1 MELFPRKNYNYNP
14 NSAGNEI
21 INEIFGRRFI
31 IDQSMYEY
39 LIEFLLIFIS
49 PKTSDYM
56 NGSFNFHLLDTEELE
71 YYVQP
76 HMGFRRFVFFDS
88 SKSDGTVDQDKEA
101 YNKIRELL
109 KNSASEFDNPTD
121 IVDAIQDLFKGYAV
135 IVKKR
140 NWCAKQILP
149 ICPELIFCDAMPNT
163 KIRMKKFETTEW
175 NESNLNPG
183 IDKFFSFDKR
193 NFLGRGGEIYYLHIL
208 QGLQGRP
215 REKERLETLLKYI
228 LVEPC
233 KKISQLANVI
243 DKIWTNSNHFNLSD
257 RFSKLKIEFIPKD
270 AYKSVEN
277 YTIDELLNFLE
288 CSIQP
293 VYRIELLA
301 RGVMFQIIR
310 MLINATYHFLGQE
323 TKKIIIDMK
332 SNNNVKKVAIMG
344 YKSIQND
351 FMIALNKSANHQFPD
366 SKKNGDGELVNKLNE
381 AKKNSI
387 DILRARGKEIQCIIP
402 PTGGNER
409 FTLSEVVT
417 RFLVLALIKPGQK
430 MTLDMFLNKL
440 YEHFGLVI
448 GPVEYSRYA
457 KENPELDES
466 LASSFI
472 DNSNAFQE
480 FLKNSGFLRE
490 LSDATSI
497 VENPYAQI
505 NYGGEL
511 K

>member
-1 MELFPRKNYNYNP
+1 
-14 NSAGNEI
+14 
-21 INEIFGRRFI
+21 
-31 IDQSMYEY
+31 
-39 LIEFLLIFIS
+39 
-49 PKTSDYM
+49 
-56 NGSFNFHLLDTEELE
+56 
-71 YYVQP
+71 
-76 HMGFRRFVFFDS
+76 
-88 SKSDGTVDQDKEA
+88 
-101 YNKIRELL
+101 
-109 KNSASEFDNPTD
+109 
-121 IVDAIQDLFKGYAV
+121 
-135 IVKKR
+135 
-140 NWCAKQILP
+140 
-149 ICPELIFCDAMPNT
+149 
-163 KIRMKKFETTEW
+163 
-175 NESNLNPG
+175 
-183 IDKFFSFDKR
+183 
-193 NFLGRGGEIYYLHIL
+193 
-208 QGLQGRP
+208 
-215 REKERLETLLKYI
+215 
-228 LVEPC
+228 
-233 KKISQLANVI
+233 
-243 DKIWTNSNHFNLSD
+243 
-257 RFSKLKIEFIPKD
+257 
-270 AYKSVEN
+270 
-277 YTIDELLNFLE
+277 
-288 CSIQP
+288 
-293 VYRIELLA
+293 
-301 RGVMFQIIR
+301 
-310 MLINATYHFLGQE
+310 
-323 TKKIIIDMK
+323 MK

-366 SKKNGDGELVNKLNE
+366 SIKNDDGELVNKLNE

-387 DILRARGKEIQCIIP
+387 DILRVRGKEIQCIIP

-409 FTLSEVVT
+409 FTLSEDVT